1 SPFKAILHTNTNT
14 NTIPP
19 DSECDAIHALL
30 AGPRMEAAS
39 LMDEINRTL
48 ALLDELTLKHH
59 QLHEFIDAH
68 LALVSP
74 VRRLPDDV
82 VREIFA
88 VTLPSDRNTTMNG
101 AESPLPYLQGMAK
114 YSTFDTPSLHI
125 VVPSTSRLPQFTDAV
140 TEWLSRSESLPL
152 AFSLVISHSAI
163 VDDLSILLNALAHFS
178 RRWKRIR
185 FRLPSYETLLP
196 LATLSESD
204 VLIFQSA
211 RIALPVRNEDPTEWN
226 LISFI
231 ATPSLRSASV
241 VCRGSSLLVLPIHW
255 QNLRHLNVSCGGA
268 PQTLEAILQ

>member
-1 SPFKAILHTNTNT
+1 MDSPFENTGILYTNTVPSDARDPSRWRSGSERAMPSSCGSGRSLSHTPVLSDIMDSPFKAILHTNTNT

-30 AGPRMEAAS
+30 AGPRKEAAS

-74 VRRLPDDV
+74 VHRLPDDV

-196 LATLSESD
+196 LAT
-204 VLIFQSA
+204 FPKA
-211 RIALPVRNEDPTEWN
+211 M
-226 LISFI
+226 F
-231 ATPSLRSASV
+231 
-241 VCRGSSLLVLPIHW
+241 
-255 QNLRHLNVSCGGA
+255 
-268 PQTLEAILQ
+268 